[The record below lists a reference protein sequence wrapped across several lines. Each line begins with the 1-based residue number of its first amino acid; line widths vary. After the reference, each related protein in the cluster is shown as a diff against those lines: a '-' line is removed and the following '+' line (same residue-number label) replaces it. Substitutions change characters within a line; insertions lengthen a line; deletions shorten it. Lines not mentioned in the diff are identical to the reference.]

1 MFPLDNSV
9 YFTYFLRNI
18 FNYVQMKIHA
28 NYCDVSKNLQA
39 QAGDACVT

>member
-1 MFPLDNSV
+1 
-9 YFTYFLRNI
+9 
-18 FNYVQMKIHA
+18 MKIHA